1 MKSKFSVVILILFS
15 LLLIIFTFNNDKI
28 NDVTLSLAAT
38 LSKNNYNLVY
48 NILHYFELIVFYGGF
63 SIVLTIVC
71 IEYFASFKYI
81 LIYSILLNMLAVV
94 IVLIIKS
101 IIGSIDYYD
110 LLVSIISIL
119 FGVSFE
125 ILLKIKQIKGEKNE
139 E

>member
-15 LLLIIFTFNNDKI
+15 LLLIIFAFNNDKI

>member
-1 MKSKFSVVILILFS
+1 MKIKFSVVILILFS
-15 LLLIIFTFNNDKI
+15 LLLIIFAFNNDKI

>member
-15 LLLIIFTFNNDKI
+15 LLLIIFAFNNDKI

-119 FGVSFE
+119 FGVSLE